1 MTPLPVQPWRAGRSG
16 VRLTVR
22 VTPRAGRDE
31 VHGLTE
37 TGQGQAL
44 AVRVRAAA
52 DKGEANRAVE
62 MVVASWLGIAK
73 SGVAVDSGAKSRVKT
88 LVITGEP
95 DRLGTLL
102 NARLGELQ

>member
-1 MTPLPVQPWRAGRSG
+1 VTPLPVQPWRANRSG
-16 VRLTVR
+16 VRLIVR

-73 SGVAVDSGAKSRVKT
+73 SGAKSRVKT
-88 LVITGEP
+88 LVIAGEP

-102 NARLGELQ
+102 KARLGELQ

>member
-1 MTPLPVQPWRAGRSG
+1 MTPLPVQPWRADRSG
-16 VRLTVR
+16 VRLIVR

-73 SGVAVDSGAKSRVKT
+73 SGVAVGSGAKSRVKT

-102 NARLGELQ
+102 KARLGELQ